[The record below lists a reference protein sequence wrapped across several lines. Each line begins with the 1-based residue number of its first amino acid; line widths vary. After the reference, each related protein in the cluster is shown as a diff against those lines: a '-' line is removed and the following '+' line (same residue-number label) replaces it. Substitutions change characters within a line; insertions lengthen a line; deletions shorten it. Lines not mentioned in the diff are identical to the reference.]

1 MADKFHGENHK
12 RKIFKADVFTAMVF
26 VAPLVIFMAV
36 FILLPVSGTL
46 LNSLYQDVAF
56 LEKKFVFFKNFQNL
70 LSDESFYQS
79 VRFTVLFVAVTVPLE
94 LCLGI
99 LFALLLD
106 VKSPLRAVLRGC
118 ILIPWAIPAAV
129 SARTWQLIYNYSFGL
144 ANYIITSLGITDQ
157 PVNFLGT
164 KLAAFAAVVIAD
176 TWKTTPFV
184 AIIVLA
190 GLQTIPGS
198 LYEQARIDGASAVR
212 AFFKITVPLLKQV
225 LIVSLLFRTID
236 AIRVFDIIYV
246 LTGGGPGGATTS
258 VSHYAYK
265 YFLSGDF
272 GFGSAASVVIF
283 LAAFILSIIYIK
295 AGKFTEEFA

>member
-1 MADKFHGENHK
+1 MASKPK
-12 RKIFKADVFTAMVF
+12 AKKLQRKASKADIFTAIGF
-26 VAPLVIFMAV
+26 TAPLVIFMAV
-36 FILLPVSGTL
+36 FILLPVIGTL
-46 LNSLYQDVAF
+46 VNSFYQDVAF
-56 LEKKFVFFKNFQNL
+56 LDKKFVLLKNFRNL
-70 LSDESFYQS
+70 LSDQSFYQS
-79 VRFTVLFVAVTVPLE
+79 VRFTALFVAVTVPLE
-94 LCLGI
+94 LCLGV

-106 VKSPLRAVLRGC
+106 IKSPLRPILRGC
-118 ILIPWAIPAAV
+118 VLIPWAIPAAV
-129 SARTWQLIYNYSFGL
+129 SARTWQLIYNYSFGA
-144 ANYIITSLGITDQ
+144 ANFIITSLGITDG

-212 AFFKITVPLLKQV
+212 AFFKITIPLLKQV

-283 LAAFILSIIYIK
+283 LAAFILSIIYLK
-295 AGKFTEEFA
+295 AGKFTQEFA